1 MTVLYMHSR
10 NLSLDKARRELLSHQ
25 FRFNLLGLK
34 EFEQCHMLA
43 RWIRKLFLLVRD
55 RSGPMPAA
63 LRSPRLNSDPS
74 TQTVPSDMV
83 HGDSNIV
90 SGNITSTSE
99 RSPSLSKV
107 PGESDEVIEWN
118 TLWSTTGS
126 GQAIPNCS
134 ADMESDS
141 LVTTDVPPLGQS
153 YSDMDF
159 PFDFFTDSELL
170 DDQTMQMF
178 ADEWASTADASG
190 WLDLDFSRP

>member
-1 MTVLYMHSR
+1 
-10 NLSLDKARRELLSHQ
+10 
-25 FRFNLLGLK
+25 
-34 EFEQCHMLA
+34 
-43 RWIRKLFLLVRD
+43 
-55 RSGPMPAA
+55 MPAA